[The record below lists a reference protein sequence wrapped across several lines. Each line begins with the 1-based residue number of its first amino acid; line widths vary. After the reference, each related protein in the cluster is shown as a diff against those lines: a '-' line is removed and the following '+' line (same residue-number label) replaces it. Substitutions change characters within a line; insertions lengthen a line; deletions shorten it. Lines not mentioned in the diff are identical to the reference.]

1 MSNYLFDEAEL
12 ENVRGK
18 VILVTGGATG
28 IGHAIVTLAHQHGA
42 KVAFCDVN
50 EESGRSF
57 QRELG
62 SDVLFEKC
70 DVSNWSELLGF
81 FQFTYTKFGTID
93 SVISNAAIN
102 RIEKLEDPS
111 DTPTSELPAPDISAL
126 NVNMIGTWYVTK
138 AAIHFF
144 GKTPETKSQLVLF
157 GSVASYFDTPPL
169 YTYCASKA
177 GVLGLMRAL
186 RTQVPKQNITVNM
199 IAPWMTVT
207 AMVTDHV
214 RKVWGELPANSPLD
228 VAKASLLPIVR
239 PKVNGK
245 SFLINGGN
253 ITEVEDKL
261 DETQHVWLGSELD
274 NNMREGQR
282 RLIP

>member
-1 MSNYLFDEAEL
+1 MSNYIVDEAEL

-28 IGHAIVTLAHQHGA
+28 IGHAIVTLAHKHGA

-70 DVSNWSELLGF
+70 DVSIWSELLRF
-81 FQFTYTKFGTID
+81 FQLTYSTFGAID

-102 RIEKLEDPS
+102 RIETLEDPS
-111 DTPTSELPAPDISAL
+111 DVPTSELPAPDISAL

-186 RTQVPKQNITVNM
+186 RTQLPKQNIT
-199 IAPWMTVT
+199 
-207 AMVTDHV
+207 
-214 RKVWGELPANSPLD
+214 KVWGELPANSPLD

-239 PKVNGK
+239 PQVNGK
-245 SFLINGGN
+245 GFLINGGN

-274 NNMREGQR
+274 SNMREGQS